1 MSLLSAGLLGRPYQ
15 PGCWDGMAKPA
26 QQVDLLAGQPQ
37 LYLASGRSVAP
48 VGRHVLTKTARRAT
62 FACHRDH
69 QPAATVPRGT
79 ERASLPTAPALG
91 HHGASRRLCAR
102 PAGVMTE

>member
-69 QPAATVPRGT
+69 QPAAPCPG
-79 ERASLPTAPALG
+79 EPSEPACPQRQLSAIMAR
-91 HHGASRRLCAR
+91 HGGCALAR
-102 PAGVMTE
+102 PG